1 MIQNHPPRLRYFV
14 AKLQLKGAANETI
27 FVAQRYDNLSPIY
40 LPVLRNIFLTD
51 LFAVLRLVFLTD
63 FTDFT
68 DFFSGDADD

>member
-14 AKLQLKGAANETI
+14 AKLQLKGAANAK
-27 FVAQRYDNLSPIY
+27 FFAALRDGNLSPIN